1 MNETVIVG
9 PTGKNEPLSPFVM
22 GCNVMG
28 PVYGPLN
35 VIVPP
40 PLQLMSMDIV
50 TDCEEVVLV
59 VGLLCGWGAAD
70 APGVHIS
77 AAIISTMLVS
87 SDTLH
92 ALHRKRVIRRS
103 ARARCGLSRLL
114 CCRGPVIAPPCTD
127 SGRLRLRTQ
136 KTTGLH
142 NCWPV
147 APLARHERRC
157 PNTRPWVIAAIARLL
172 MAGTSPTCGVRVYE
186 RQRHKK
192 PAARIAGRLHHWLG
206 ADSGAQV
213 PSARHRRHQYAVV
226 GIVAVWQVRHY
237 REQPAAFRD

>member
-1 MNETVIVG
+1 MLLLALTRVG
-9 PTGKNEPLSPFVM
+9 CGS
-22 GCNVMG
+22 
-28 PVYGPLN
+28 
-35 VIVPP
+35 VP
-40 PLQLMSMDIV
+40 
-50 TDCEEVVLV
+50 
-59 VGLLCGWGAAD
+59 
-70 APGVHIS
+70 
-77 AAIISTMLVS
+77 
-87 SDTLH
+87 
-92 ALHRKRVIRRS
+92 K
-103 ARARCGLSRLL
+103 
-114 CCRGPVIAPPCTD
+114 
-127 SGRLRLRTQ
+127 

-157 PNTRPWVIAAIARLL
+157 PNTRPWVNAAIARLL
-172 MAGTSPTCGVRVYE
+172 MAGTSPTCGVRVNE

-237 REQPAAFRD
+237 REQPAAFRDQEALCLEPSPGAKAGKKSTSLPCHQCCVSTFSFC